1 MLTVSPST
9 PIFFRAVEAITSR
22 NFILMPPT
30 PDLQGTR
37 ADRVRL
43 RIHGGNLLTRQLTFD
58 ASFTLGRADGSGVQ
72 FADESVSSRH
82 ATIVREADAWWL
94 EDLGSTNGVYAEGK
108 RITGKIPLPLGKDI
122 RLGRKGPV
130 IVFEAEFLSADL
142 PPHGPEP
149 KIGRTQVIRR
159 YFEGSAGGRV
169 GDRTMLIRDA
179 FRTVRRRYRF
189 RYWVA
194 LGAVTSLL
202 LLAVLA
208 IMQYRAR
215 IEQLQKLHAT
225 ATEVFY
231 TTKSLELQL
240 AKLRMEIEKSSS
252 DKYSEEFLEK
262 QKEQQDL
269 RAKYVDFLDELG
281 ISRDKLSPED
291 WLIYRVARLFGECDV
306 SMPAE
311 FLVKV
316 KEYIHL
322 WQRGH
327 RLARA
332 IERARRDSL
341 APIIS
346 RTLLGYDLPPQYFY
360 LGVQESGLDTLQCG
374 PVTRSGIAKGMWQFI
389 PMTAWK
395 YGLQTGP
402 LIELRRA
409 DPHDERHNLR
419 KSTEAAAHYL
429 RDLYDTE
436 AQASGLLVMACYN
449 WDERKIREMLST
461 MPETPRQRNFWNLL
475 SRHTLPEE
483 TYNYVFYI
491 VSAAVIGENPRLFG
505 FDFDNPL
512 GTASPDS
519 TRAGAEGALLR

>member
-1 MLTVSPST
+1 M
-9 PIFFRAVEAITSR
+9 
-22 NFILMPPT
+22 
-30 PDLQGTR
+30 
-37 ADRVRL
+37 
-43 RIHGGNLLTRQLTFD
+43 LTRQFIFD

-72 FADESVSSRH
+72 FADDNVSSRH
-82 ATIVREADAWWL
+82 ATVVRESNGWWL
-94 EDLGSTNGVYAEGK
+94 GDLGSTNGVFAEGT
-108 RITGKIPLPLGKDI
+108 RITGKIPLPLGKEV

-130 IVFEAEFLSADL
+130 IVFEAESITAEI
-142 PPHGPEP
+142 PPHGPEVR
-149 KIGRTQVIRR
+149 IGRTQVIRR
-159 YFEGSAGGRV
+159 YFEGSAGGKV
-169 GDRTMLIRDA
+169 GDRTMLIREA

-189 RYWVA
+189 RYWIA
-194 LGAVTSLL
+194 IGAVTSLL

-225 ATEVFY
+225 ASEVFY

-240 AKLRMEIEKSSS
+240 AKLRMDIEQTKSGR
-252 DKYSEEFLEK
+252 YSEEFLAK
-262 QKEQQDL
+262 QREQQDL

-281 ISRDKLSPED
+281 ISQAKLSPED
-291 WLIYRVARLFGECDV
+291 WLIYRVARLFGECDA

-316 KEYIHL
+316 KDYIHL

-341 APIIS
+341 APVIS
-346 RTLLGYDLPPQYFY
+346 RTFLDYDLPPQFFY
-360 LGVQESGLDTLQCG
+360 LAVQESGLDPLQCG

-402 LIELRRA
+402 LIDIRRA
-409 DPHDERHNLR
+409 DPHDERHNFR

-429 RDLYDTE
+429 RDLYDSE

-449 WDERKIREMLST
+449 WDEKKIREMLST
-461 MPETPRQRNFWNLL
+461 MPENPRQRNFWNLL
-475 SRHTLPEE
+475 SRHTLPDE

-505 FDFDNPL
+505 FDFDDPL
-512 GTASPDS
+512 ETASADS
-519 TRAGAEGALLR
+519 LRAGEEGSLQR